1 MLAVLMIVP
10 AVAMLAAARW
20 IEALYVEKICRGGNG
35 LFDAMSGDNGLLD

>member
-20 IEALYVEKICRGGNG
+20 IEVEKICRGGNG